1 MHNLKHFML
10 SILILLLGI
19 FPSSVSA
26 QDQRQH
32 LLPPEKII
40 VWRHT
45 IDNPSAIIM
54 DTLTRALDITRDEY
68 GDYEIIPSMQMEQGR
83 AVKKL
88 SKEYKGK
95 LDIAYFPTT
104 AEREERAIPIRIPL
118 IGGLMGYRLCLI
130 KENNQYK
137 FSNINDIQDF
147 IDQGLTIGQH
157 QDWPDSII
165 LRNNGLKVST
175 THKYSLLFEQLNK
188 QRFDCFLRGVNEIN
202 DEYAQHS
209 NARFA
214 IENSLLIHYPYLTF
228 FFVNE
233 QRPELAERLTI
244 GLRRLQ
250 ENGTLTKLLDHY
262 YKDRLNKLHLYSRK
276 ILYLDNTL
284 ISDQSLQSMTVI
296 PWL

>member
-1 MHNLKHFML
+1 ML
-10 SILILLLGI
+10 SILILLSGI
-19 FPSSVSA
+19 LPSFVSA
-26 QDQRQH
+26 QDQLQH

-45 IDNPSAIIM
+45 VDNPSAIIM

-104 AEREERAIPIRIPL
+104 KEREEHAIPIRIPL

-157 QDWPDSII
+157 QDWPDSTI

-202 DEYAQHS
+202 DEYIQHS
-209 NARFA
+209 DARFA

-244 GLRRLQ
+244 GLTRLQ
-250 ENGTLTKLLDHY
+250 ENGTLAKLLDYY
-262 YKDRLNKLHLYSRK
+262 YKDRLDKLHLYSRK
-276 ILYLDNTL
+276 IIYLNNSL
-284 ISDQSLQSMTVI
+284 LSEQSLQSMTVI